1 MLSALKNDE
10 MTVLDALDKCGCD
23 VARLVFIFVVCFY
36 LHLPDVCLHFCFVYI
51 FFRLALNMMPIQ
63 DKQVVQAASSL
74 EFQWLIDRT
83 SSQWT
88 AGFNDDGKKVFIVTN
103 LKTNLNTRFPS

>member
-1 MLSALKNDE
+1 
-10 MTVLDALDKCGCD
+10 
-23 VARLVFIFVVCFY
+23 
-36 LHLPDVCLHFCFVYI
+36 
-51 FFRLALNMMPIQ
+51 MMPIQ

-88 AGFNDDGKKVFIVTN
+88 AGFNDDGKPAAAVCLHFISQQFHG
-103 LKTNLNTRFPS
+103 KK

>member
-36 LHLPDVCLHFCFVYI
+36 LHLPDV
-51 FFRLALNMMPIQ
+51 
-63 DKQVVQAASSL
+63 
-74 EFQWLIDRT
+74 
-83 SSQWT
+83 
-88 AGFNDDGKKVFIVTN
+88 
-103 LKTNLNTRFPS
+103 

>member
-1 MLSALKNDE
+1 
-10 MTVLDALDKCGCD
+10 
-23 VARLVFIFVVCFY
+23 
-36 LHLPDVCLHFCFVYI
+36 
-51 FFRLALNMMPIQ
+51 MMPIQ

-103 LKTNLNTRFPS
+103 FTNQFEYWFSFMNTSTLD

>member
-1 MLSALKNDE
+1 
-10 MTVLDALDKCGCD
+10 
-23 VARLVFIFVVCFY
+23 
-36 LHLPDVCLHFCFVYI
+36 
-51 FFRLALNMMPIQ
+51 MMPIQ

-103 LKTNLNTRFPS
+103 LKTNLNTGFSS

>member
-1 MLSALKNDE
+1 
-10 MTVLDALDKCGCD
+10 
-23 VARLVFIFVVCFY
+23 
-36 LHLPDVCLHFCFVYI
+36 
-51 FFRLALNMMPIQ
+51 MMPIQ

-88 AGFNDDGKKVFIVTN
+88 AGFNDDGKKVFIVTGN

>member
-1 MLSALKNDE
+1 
-10 MTVLDALDKCGCD
+10 
-23 VARLVFIFVVCFY
+23 
-36 LHLPDVCLHFCFVYI
+36 
-51 FFRLALNMMPIQ
+51 MMPIQ

-88 AGFNDDGKKVFIVTN
+88 AGFNDDGKKVFIVTGN
-103 LKTNLNTRFPS
+103 LKTNLNTGFPS

>member
-36 LHLPDVCLHFCFVYI
+36 LHLPDVCLHLF
-51 FFRLALNMMPIQ
+51 
-63 DKQVVQAASSL
+63 QVSL
-74 EFQWLIDRT
+74 EHDANSRQAGC
-83 SSQWT
+83 SSC
-88 AGFNDDGKKVFIVTN
+88 IV
-103 LKTNLNTRFPS
+103 P